1 MNCVHASVL
10 YIATLLRDNGQAH
23 VNWALIIIVR
33 GNKMPIKY
41 PISEDYAT
49 QSRQAFIRYQSRKV
63 LLDEHETKLIDDD
76 FESSSIGKVAT
87 VLILTT
93 VILLSLY
100 LFNTQAKANDGNV
113 MPISPMRLVDHLGNE

>member
-1 MNCVHASVL
+1 MA
-10 YIATLLRDNGQAH
+10 
-23 VNWALIIIVR
+23 
-33 GNKMPIKY
+33 IKY

-87 VLILTT
+87 AIAITT
-93 VILLSLY
+93 VLLLSLY
-100 LFNTQAKANDGNV
+100 LFNTQARANDGNV
-113 MPISPMRLVDHLGNE
+113 MPISPMSLVDSWGKE